1 MNAVNS
7 TTDKVTNLFAAGG
20 AQSGAVSPRGA
31 DASDDNGQ
39 DRFLALLVAQM
50 KNQDPL
56 NPLDNAQVTSQLAQ
70 INTVSGIAKLNHT
83 LEKLIG
89 AADSAQ
95 TLQAAGLV
103 GHDVLSAGTRLDLGP
118 AGAAAGFDLAGD
130 ADQVI
135 VTVNGPSGQVVHRA
149 TMAGLAA
156 GVHGFEWDGRTD
168 AGAAAAPG
176 RYTFTVA
183 ATQAGKD
190 VTAEA
195 LAVSR
200 VEGVSRGSGGLVVG
214 TTSGPIDWARIK
226 QVM

>member
-7 TTDKVTNLFAAGG
+7 TTDKVTNLFAAGNT
-20 AQSGAVSPRGA
+20 AA
-31 DASDDNGQ
+31 DKGTDATDDSGQ

-70 INTVSGIAKLNHT
+70 INTVSGIAKLNKT

-89 AADSAQ
+89 NADSTQA
-95 TLQAAGLV
+95 LQAAGLV
-103 GHDVLSAGTRLDLGP
+103 GHDVLAAGNTLEL
-118 AGAAAGFDLAGD
+118 GAAGGNAGFDLAGD

-149 TMAGLAA
+149 TMAGLGA

-168 AGAAAAPG
+168 AGAAAEPG

-183 ATQAGKD
+183 ARQAGKD
-190 VTAEA
+190 VAAAA